1 MESKVWILNDPPEK
15 EVHKDTFAL
24 ETRKLPELQ
33 NGQVLLKVIF
43 LSNDPVRHE
52 QGCIRMDSHPEI
64 CLGTAWMDRQEHRPC
79 KARAPEAH
87 T

>member
-15 EVHKDTFAL
+15 EVQKDTFAL
-24 ETRKLPELQ
+24 KTRTLPELQ

-52 QGCIRMDSHPEI
+52 QGCMALTLIQKY
-64 CLGTAWMDRQEHRPC
+64 T
-79 KARAPEAH
+79 
-87 T
+87 